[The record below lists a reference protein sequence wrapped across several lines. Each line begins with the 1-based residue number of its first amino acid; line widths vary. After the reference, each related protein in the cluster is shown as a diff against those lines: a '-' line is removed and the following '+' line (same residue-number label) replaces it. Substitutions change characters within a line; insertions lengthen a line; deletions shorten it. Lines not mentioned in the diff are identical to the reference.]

1 MGFVPHQSNV
11 MAWPS
16 KARRRERMTTWSVLI
31 VDDSAAIRKVIREL
45 FSREGDF
52 EVCGEAENGE
62 QAIEMAQRIR
72 PALIVTDL
80 SMPVMN
86 GLDETKIL
94 RKRMPDLPVIL
105 YSAHI
110 DAFVEKEALAA
121 GASAVVPK
129 SEVVA
134 LLIARSRELLKSRA
148 A

>member
-1 MGFVPHQSNV
+1 
-11 MAWPS
+11 
-16 KARRRERMTTWSVLI
+16 MTTWSVLI
-31 VDDSAAIRKVIREL
+31 VDDSAVIRKVICEL
-45 FSREGDF
+45 FTREGDF
-52 EVCGEAENGE
+52 EVCGEAANGQE
-62 QAIEMAQRIR
+62 AIEMAQQIR

-86 GLDETKIL
+86 GLEETRIL
-94 RKRMPDLPVIL
+94 SRLMPEIPIIL

-110 DAFVEKEALAA
+110 DSFVEKEALAA

-134 LLIARSRELLKSRA
+134 LLIAKSRELVQGRA

>member
-1 MGFVPHQSNV
+1 
-11 MAWPS
+11 
-16 KARRRERMTTWSVLI
+16 MTTWSVLI

>member
-1 MGFVPHQSNV
+1 
-11 MAWPS
+11 
-16 KARRRERMTTWSVLI
+16 MTTWSVLI
-31 VDDSAAIRKVIREL
+31 VDDSAAIRKVICEL

-134 LLIARSRELLKSRA
+134 LLIARSRELLQGRA

>member
-1 MGFVPHQSNV
+1 
-11 MAWPS
+11 
-16 KARRRERMTTWSVLI
+16 MTTWSVLI
-31 VDDSAAIRKVIREL
+31 VDDSAVIRKVICEL
-45 FSREGDF
+45 FTREGDF
-52 EVCGEAENGE
+52 EVCGEAANGQE
-62 QAIEMAQRIR
+62 AIEMAQQIR

-86 GLDETKIL
+86 GLEETRIL
-94 RKRMPDLPVIL
+94 SRLMPEIPIIL

-110 DAFVEKEALAA
+110 DSFVEKEALPA

-134 LLIARSRELLKSRA
+134 LLIAKSRELVQGRA

>member
-1 MGFVPHQSNV
+1 MRFATQQSTDAACYRNLL
-11 MAWPS
+11 
-16 KARRRERMTTWSVLI
+16 RRERMTTWSVLI
-31 VDDSAAIRKVIREL
+31 VDDSAVIRKVICEL
-45 FSREGDF
+45 FTREGDF
-52 EVCGEAENGE
+52 EVCGEAANGQE
-62 QAIEMAQRIR
+62 AIEMAQQIR

-86 GLDETKIL
+86 GLEETRIL
-94 RKRMPDLPVIL
+94 SRFMPEIPIIL

-110 DAFVEKEALAA
+110 DSFVEKEALAA

-134 LLIARSRELLKSRA
+134 LLIAKSRELVQGRA